1 MVRIYIFRKNT
12 KIVGFRGEGHSG
24 YAKHG
29 SDIVCA
35 ALSALTQNAVLGIVE
50 TLKINAKFEYQDGFL
65 SLDLKNIELD
75 QKSRDYADVILETL
89 VKTLHGVENEYSAYF
104 KLIEKEEKPNV

>member
-1 MVRIYIFRKNT
+1 MVKIYVFRKNT

-24 YAKHG
+24 YAEQG

-35 ALSALTQNAVLGIVE
+35 AISALTQNAVLGIIE
-50 TLKINAKFEYQDGFL
+50 TLKLDAKFERQDGFL
-65 SLDLKNIELD
+65 SLNLRELKLD
-75 QKSRDYADVILETL
+75 KKSRDYADVILETL
-89 VKTLHGVENEYSAYF
+89 VKTLQGIENEYSAYF